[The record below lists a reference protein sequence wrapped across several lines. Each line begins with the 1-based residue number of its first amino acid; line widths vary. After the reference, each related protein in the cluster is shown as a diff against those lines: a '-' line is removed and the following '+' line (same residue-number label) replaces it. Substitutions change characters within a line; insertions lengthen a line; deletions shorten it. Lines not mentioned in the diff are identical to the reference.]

1 MVNSFEPALTTSF
14 IDQTLVIHKM
24 KPPFLKR
31 DKNGIPISSGYI
43 CFSVDM
49 GNNSFEE
56 HYVAC
61 TSKIL
66 QDVIK
71 KKLFNLDN
79 LKITLTFDKKG
90 VVIDMDIETD
100 FKKEGYYGF
109 EMHPDDARKLESE
122 IYDIGTKFRDDSDA
136 IKDCIFHILDK
147 PNKDGVYAELTFVPK
162 HADKNAVAKI
172 LQIVSDKAEAKQK
185 ISARDIIDGK
195 YLVSSVNNDG
205 EYVYISPNPI
215 NI

>member
-1 MVNSFEPALTTSF
+1 MINSFEPALTTSF

-31 DKNGIPISSGYI
+31 DKNGIPIASGYI

-61 TSKIL
+61 TS
-66 QDVIK
+66 
-71 KKLFNLDN
+71 
-79 LKITLTFDKKG
+79 TLTFDKKG

-162 HADKNAVAKI
+162 HADKNVVAKI